1 MDETI
6 NTLKFADRA
15 RQVMVKVRKNE
26 VSATNDDLVQN
37 LQREI
42 QYLKD
47 MLQVKKNGGISELH
61 NQLLALKEENHQ
73 LKKQLNV
80 QLSVEEVER
89 LRKENKKLRLEL
101 QSISTKENTQYESSL
116 FVTEVASHDVKKSG
130 QESVGSERIG
140 KNSVKT
146 SIPSV
151 KDVEDYMRNG
161 TNLQQILDLLRKK
174 DLDIAADGIKNKIL
188 SEGRCPVCTLK
199 PPCKHYDS
207 SDTIPKIESK
217 PPRPIFNNI
226 ENNKFIS
233 LESDSR
239 KLDSSPIGIV
249 RIPSKYTSD
258 TRISPESMPQS
269 QGSQISS
276 SSVPPIF
283 RQDNR
288 PFEQMN
294 NIRNTYYIPRQST
307 QSNRSPGMRQ
317 PLSASNAA
325 NKSFELP
332 AKLSVRYRNKSSTYQ
347 TSGGRVEEMRRSQE
361 RKVELRKAEERLET
375 LAKIEAYREERLR
388 REIEKL
394 EEEKR
399 KEDEEMRQKQLKEAK
414 RRKYLEDQKRRL
426 DTYYEE
432 RKKQEEDIKK
442 QQESEKSKLL
452 KEARKKQKEVS
463 QKKQQIMEYHKKKV
477 LIDGIITEQME
488 DLSNMYVEN
497 DIIRRSTSL
506 NMKK

>member
-47 MLQVKKNGGISELH
+47 MLQIKKNGGISELH
-61 NQLLALKEENHQ
+61 NQLIALKEENHQ

-101 QSISTKENTQYESSL
+101 QSVSTKENTQYESSL
-116 FVTEVASHDVKKSG
+116 FVTEVSSQDEKRNVK
-130 QESVGSERIG
+130 ESIASERTG
-140 KNSVKT
+140 KNSVKN
-146 SIPSV
+146 SIPSA

-174 DLDIAADGIKNKIL
+174 DLDTAADGIKNKIL

-199 PPCKHYDS
+199 PPCKHYES
-207 SDTIPKIESK
+207 SDTIPKTESK

-226 ENNKFIS
+226 ENNKLIS
-233 LESDSR
+233 LDST
-239 KLDSSPIGIV
+239 PIGIV
-249 RIPSKYTSD
+249 RVPSKYTSD
-258 TRISPESMPQS
+258 TRNSPESIPQS

-288 PFEQMN
+288 AFEPMN

-317 PLSASNAA
+317 PLFASNGV

-332 AKLSVRYRNKSSTYQ
+332 AKLSVRYRNKSNTYQ
-347 TSGGRVEEMRRSQE
+347 TSGGRVEEMQRSQE
-361 RKVELRKAEERLET
+361 RKVELRKAEERLEN

-399 KEDEEMRQKQLKEAK
+399 KEDEEERQKQLKEAK
-414 RRKYLEDQKRRL
+414 RRKYLEEQKRKL
-426 DTYYEE
+426 DTYYED
-432 RKKQEEDIKK
+432 RKKQEEDVKK
-442 QQESEKSKLL
+442 QQESEKAKLL
-452 KEARKKQKEVS
+452 KEAKKKQKEVS

-488 DLSNMYVEN
+488 DLSNLYVEN